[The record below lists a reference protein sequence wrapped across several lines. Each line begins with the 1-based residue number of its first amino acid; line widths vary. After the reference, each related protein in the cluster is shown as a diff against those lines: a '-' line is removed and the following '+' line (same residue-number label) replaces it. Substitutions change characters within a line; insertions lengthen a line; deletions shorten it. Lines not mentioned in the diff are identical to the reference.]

1 MDTVLAAVVVYLG
14 AVLVMVLLAMTA
26 RKASVY
32 RIPQA
37 DWGKF
42 DMGGLEWLSH
52 FALWFMV
59 GALMFAG
66 LVDIIIWA
74 SKSKDPSVSDL
85 IHYHL
90 QSYPWV
96 GWIAAGLVYHL
107 LVDRPAPPWR

>member
-1 MDTVLAAVVVYLG
+1 MDTTLAAVMVYAG
-14 AVLVMVLLAMTA
+14 ALLVMVLLAMTA
-26 RKASVY
+26 RRGVAY

-37 DWGKF
+37 DFGRIE
-42 DMGGLEWLSH
+42 MGGLEWLSH

-59 GALMFAG
+59 GSLLFAG
-66 LVDIIIWA
+66 LVDVIIWA

-85 IHYHL
+85 VHYHL
-90 QSYPWV
+90 QVYPWV